1 MWRDGV
7 SPSDCFSLCAL
18 ENGLSLLCLQPDSPV
33 HIRLA
38 ALCMCL
44 RHQPAFRLGP
54 FGPLGPFRPL
64 ETSSGGAAAD
74 FSPHRQM
81 EGFRDTINNRAADSA
96 ARLWFY
102 NVSYVPAD

>member
-7 SPSDCFSLCAL
+7 SPSDCVSLCAL
-18 ENGLSLLCLQPDSPV
+18 ENGLSLLCLRPGRPV

-44 RHQPAFRLGP
+44 RHQLAFRLGPFGP

-64 ETSSGGAAAD
+64 ETSSSKA
-74 FSPHRQM
+74 
-81 EGFRDTINNRAADSA
+81 
-96 ARLWFY
+96 
-102 NVSYVPAD
+102 VSESGEP